1 MLPQTRTRTEVSE
14 LKGAK
19 DAERDAW
26 IHYQALNARYGLSDL
41 TDQAYDAWWNA
52 KEQLI
57 AIIARVS

>member
-14 LKGAK
+14 LKEAK
-19 DAERDAW
+19 GAERDAW

-57 AIIARVS
+57 AIIARAS

>member
-1 MLPQTRTRTEVSE
+1 MLPKTHTRTEASE
-14 LKGAK
+14 LRQAK

-52 KEQLI
+52 KEDLVAKI
-57 AIIARVS
+57 AGLS